1 LVEINWHSTLIR
13 KILRYTR
20 QKNLLQP
27 LHNISGEIISNDT
40 TMAGIANKSR
50 GLILKQGI
58 CRAGDETT
66 IDTEVEIIDVSDY
79 QPKRI
84 ASKTWREC
92 IKKIWEADP
101 LRCPKCGGEMKI
113 ISFITDSKTIRK
125 ILEHL
130 DLWTEVPSRA
140 PPPLNQESQ
149 AEVVYEPFDDGWPG
163 FNEITVGL
171 N

>member
-1 LVEINWHSTLIR
+1 
-13 KILRYTR
+13 
-20 QKNLLQP
+20 
-27 LHNISGEIISNDT
+27 
-40 TMAGIANKSR
+40 MAGIANKSR
-50 GLILKQGI
+50 GLRLKQGI
-58 CRAGDETT
+58 CRPGDET
-66 IDTEVEIIDVSDY
+66 IDTEVEIIDISDY

-101 LRCPKCGGEMKI
+101 LLCPKCGGEMKI

-130 DLWTEVPSRA
+130 LWTEVSSRA
-140 PPPLNQESQ
+140 PPPLTRDSQEE
-149 AEVVYEPFDDGWPG
+149 EVVYEPFDDGWPG
-163 FNEITVGL
+163 LEDEIAVGL